1 MSPSLQRITGRA
13 LRALPLLALAAM
25 VAGAQGSPEAILQ
38 RYAKAVDPDNKLAS
52 IEGFR
57 TVATMEM
64 PAQGMTMTMTSM
76 QRRPDHIAVT
86 MEMAGLGS
94 MRSGFDG
101 TTAWSIDP
109 MGGPRILGAEET
121 KQLKDNADFKMMAR
135 DPSTYVK
142 AEAAGEAQVDG
153 EATDCVKVTWKSDRV
168 TTECF
173 SRASGLLLEARTK
186 TATPQGEVET
196 VTRMYDYKSVG
207 GIMMPHRMVNNIM
220 GMTQN
225 ITLTETAAGP
235 LPDSAFALPPEIQ
248 ALKKP

>member
-1 MSPSLQRITGRA
+1 MPRPILQSLGRA
-13 LRALPLLALAAM
+13 LRAFVLVAVAATL
-25 VAGAQGSPEAILQ
+25 AGAQSPEAILQ

-52 IEGFR
+52 IQGFR
-57 TVATMEM
+57 TVATMDM
-64 PAQGMTMTMTSM
+64 PAQGMSMKMTSM
-76 QRRPDHIAVT
+76 QRRPDQIAVT
-86 MEMAGLGS
+86 MEMPGLGS

-109 MGGPRILGAEET
+109 MSGARILGEEET

-142 AEAAGEAQVDG
+142 AEMAGETQVDG
-153 EATDCVKVTWKSDRV
+153 EATDCVKITWKSDRV

-173 SRASGLLLEARTK
+173 SRANGLLLEARTK
-186 TATPQGEVET
+186 TATPQGELET

-207 GIMMPHRMVNNIM
+207 GIMMPHRMVNTIM

-235 LPDSAFALPPEIQ
+235 MPDSAFVLPPEIK